1 MVMTRMS
8 HELPSVREQ
17 GENWGDAAFSQF
29 YRDTFARYVARCV
42 RMGVQAQDAP
52 GIVQEVMLEIYRR
65 GPKEIE
71 SPQAYANV
79 TMPRRAAGFLKLS
92 SWSSRDNA
100 RLARLGQPLTAGLPG
115 GVLTIEEK
123 DLVLEALDQLTSL
136 QQRAV
141 FALVYD
147 DYKCVEI
154 AKILEMRADTVRSHL
169 RNARAV
175 LRPWWWNRRIQGKRP
190 WWNRRIQ
197 GKEVDPHG
205 AR

>member
-1 MVMTRMS
+1 MS
-8 HELPSVREQ
+8 HELLPVRSQ
-17 GENWGDAAFSQF
+17 SENWDEAAFSQF
-29 YRDTFARYVARCV
+29 YRETFARYVARCV
-42 RMGVQAQDAP
+42 RMGVRAQDAP

-79 TMPRRAAGFLKLS
+79 TVPRRAAGFLKLS

-100 RLARLGQPLTAGLPG
+100 SLARLGQLLTAGLPR

-123 DLVLEALDQLTSL
+123 DLVLEALDQLTSP

-190 WWNRRIQ
+190 WWNGRIQ